1 MESIGTQIAAL
12 RRQRGMT
19 QEQLGSQVGVSAQA
33 VSKWENGG
41 APDVELLPA
50 LADRLGVSIDTL
62 FGREQRETE
71 DISTQLSHWIQGI
84 PEGRRLRELF
94 RLLVNDIYDLGAPP
108 EFQGILRMSPLCEKS
123 AFTPNASPSRDGE
136 GCWLRSKF
144 VSREGMLL
152 GVPAEDFPLLLLMP
166 EPEPGYAAAFAPLE
180 DCRKLFLALSRP
192 GALEAMCWLLKK
204 KRGAY
209 ATAPAVARGIGMEIG
224 AVEGLLTGLKECHL
238 LNPTDLETEE
248 GPVPA
253 YQSNDQEGLVPF
265 LYFTRWLLEKNEAWA
280 CAWDVRAQPMLK
292 EEQDH
297 EEG

>member
-1 MESIGTQIAAL
+1 METIGNRIATL
-12 RRQRGMT
+12 RRQRGLT
-19 QEQLGSQVGVSAQA
+19 QEQLGRQVGVSAQA

-62 FGREQRETE
+62 FGREQREHE
-71 DISTQLSHWIQGI
+71 DISALLSRWMQGI

-108 EFQGILRMSPLCEKS
+108 ELQGILRMSPLCEKS

-144 VSREGMLL
+144 VSPEGMLL
-152 GVPAEDFPLLLLMP
+152 GVPAEDFPMLMLIP
-166 EPEPGYAAAFAPLE
+166 EPEEGYAAAFASLE

-192 GALEAMCWLLKK
+192 GALEIMSWLLKK

-209 ATAPAVARGIGMEIG
+209 ATAPAVAFGIGMELEQ
-224 AVEGLLTGLKECHL
+224 VQPLLEALEECHL
-238 LNPTDLETEE
+238 LNTNTLETED
-248 GPVPA
+248 GAITA
-253 YQSNDQEGLVPF
+253 YQNNDQEGLIPF

-292 EEQDH
+292 EEQNH